1 MSPQATTPTSGPM
14 PSLHELEVGT
24 RHDLLALILKHVDA
38 HVFMKDA
45 GGHYLY
51 ANPQVCA
58 ALQRPLEE
66 ILGHTDAELLPAEA
80 AADLMTFDQQV
91 LAAGQPLR
99 REEKVV
105 TQDGTTRT
113 FLSEKMAI
121 RQADGA
127 AMLIGFATDI
137 TELKAIEA
145 ALRISQEDLHHI
157 LENLPFPIVVVE
169 TPAPDHWTDL
179 RARCLFFNRHWLDT
193 LGYGTADA
201 PTAEELTRRLYPDPA
216 YRREVW
222 QRRTDAARHAAGNG
236 GTAPAFEVRITAQDG
251 TVHQM
256 LSGTSVL
263 GNRMIV
269 SLQDI
274 TDLRQQQEALRIS
287 EERHRF
293 LAENA
298 RDVIWTMEPDGRF
311 SYLSPSVEAVR
322 GFTPAEAMVQ
332 PLEQIHPPESLAHV
346 TKWWNQ
352 MEADLAAGRTPVN
365 FRKEMAYY
373 RKDGSI
379 FWTEV
384 MAYPLLH
391 PDGSLAQVVG
401 VTRDM
406 TEQRRAKEAIEK
418 AAAVVRRSEEHY
430 RLLSSNLYD
439 AILHM
444 DDESIVTWASPSLRR
459 VLGYDP
465 EDWIGHPVT
474 DFLVPD
480 DAVRARANIERC
492 VTQQEPVIARYTAY
506 DQQGR
511 LRHAESYATP
521 YLKTDGTRDG
531 IVVSFHLI
539 DTEVAIEKELE
550 RRARTD
556 ELTSLLNRREIFE
569 RLHDL
574 TGRHVRTGHRVAVLF
589 CDLDKF
595 KEVNDTHGHRVG
607 DEVLGAVADRLR
619 ASLRHADDLAA
630 RVGGDE
636 LMIVLHGVHDQADA
650 LGVAEKLRAAV
661 AEPIATSAGPLQITI
676 SIGVALA
683 RSEEST
689 EELISR
695 ADTAMYQAKQT
706 GRNQVVPVS

>member
-1 MSPQATTPTSGPM
+1 MSLKVTPPTSGET
-14 PSLHELEVGT
+14 LHLAALEAGT
-24 RHDLLALILKHVDA
+24 QHDLLALILKHVDA

-45 GGHYLY
+45 AGHYLY
-51 ANPQVCA
+51 ANPKVCA
-58 ALQRPLEE
+58 TLQHPLEE

-80 AADLMTFDQQV
+80 ADAIMTFDRQV
-91 LAAGQPLR
+91 LAAGRPLR
-99 REEKVV
+99 REETV
-105 TQDGTTRT
+105 TGADGNKRT
-113 FLSEKMAI
+113 FLSEKLPI
-121 RQADGA
+121 RQADGS

-145 ALRISQEDLHHI
+145 ALRASRKELHHT
-157 LENLPFPIVVVE
+157 LENLPFPVAVME
-169 TPAPDHWTDL
+169 TPTPGQWTDL
-179 RARCLFFNRHWLDT
+179 RSHCLFFNLSWLDT
-193 LGYGTADA
+193 LGYRTTDA

-222 QRRTDAARHAAGNG
+222 ERRTDAARHAAGNG
-236 GTAPAFEVRITAQDG
+236 GTAPAFEVRCTAKDG
-251 TVHQM
+251 TVRQM

-274 TDLRQQQEALRIS
+274 TELRRQQEALRIS

-298 RDVIWTMEPDGRF
+298 RDVIWTMEPDGRI
-311 SYLSPSVEAVR
+311 SSISPAVEAVR
-322 GFTPAEAMVQ
+322 GFTPAEAMAQ
-332 PLEQIHPPESLAHV
+332 TLEEIHPPESLAV
-346 TKWWNQ
+346 ATQWWSQ
-352 MEADLAAGRTPVN
+352 MYADLAAGRTPAN

-391 PDGSLAQVVG
+391 PDGSLAQVIG

-406 TEQRRAKEAIEK
+406 TEQKRAKEAIEK
-418 AAAVVRRSEEHY
+418 AADAVRRSEEHY

-439 AILHM
+439 AVLHM
-444 DDESIVTWASPSLRR
+444 SDDSVVTWVSPSLHR
-459 VLGYDP
+459 VLGYAP

-480 DAVRARANIERC
+480 DAARARANIKRC
-492 VTQQEPVIARYTAY
+492 ITQHEPVIARYTTH
-506 DQQGR
+506 DKQGR
-511 LRHAESYATP
+511 VHRAESYATP
-521 YLKTDGTRDG
+521 YVKTDGTRDG

-539 DTEVAIEKELE
+539 DTQVAIEKELE

-556 ELTSLLNRREIFE
+556 ELTNLLNRREIFE
-569 RLHDL
+569 RLHNL
-574 TGRHVRTGHRVAVLF
+574 TGPHLRTGHQIAVLF

-595 KEVNDTHGHRVG
+595 KEVNDLHGHRVG
-607 DEVLGAVADRLR
+607 DEVLGAVANRLR
-619 ASLRHADDLAA
+619 ASLRNEDDLAA

-636 LMIVLHGVHDQADA
+636 LMVVLHGVHDQNDA
-650 LGVAEKLRAAV
+650 LAVAEKLRTAV
-661 AEPIATSAGPLQITI
+661 AAPIPTRAGPLQTTT

-683 RSEEST
+683 RPDETT

-695 ADTAMYQAKQT
+695 ADTAMYRAKQT
-706 GRNQVVPVS
+706 GRNQVIPVT